1 MSHHGEDKS
10 LSEYVRT
17 VYEKVR
23 NKTDFAKKL
32 KEHPSVIIAID
43 ADSAWHTGFQFA
55 IDEFASNTEIWSIT
69 LYTGFGSWILHT
81 RELAAL
87 RGWVEEQETQIIPKK
102 DPPAKVIAKMLALR
116 IQRACESA
124 QHLQDNITTRRTY
137 ILADLDRLKKGL
149 KRNPA
154 WQQTIDHNEKQ
165 LAEIQQ
171 TNYLLNPESTPEQL
185 REWAA
190 DMRKRFSGYDC
201 FKDLAVFMDRPDVTE
216 EMIRMALDMMLVKE
230 IHEA

>member
-1 MSHHGEDKS
+1 VSHHGEDKS

-69 LYTGFGSWILHT
+69 LYTGFGSWVLHT

-87 RGWVEEQETQIIPKK
+87 RGWLEEQERQIIPKK
-102 DPPAKVIAKMLALR
+102 PPPAKVVAKMIALR
-116 IQRACESA
+116 IQRACEVANYHQGSVNA
-124 QHLQDNITTRRTY
+124 RYAAMREQI
-137 ILADLDRLKKGL
+137 IMLKKGL
-149 KRNPA
+149 KKNPTN
-154 WQQTIDHNEKQ
+154 QQQIDNYEKQ
-165 LAEIQQ
+165 LANPA
-171 TNYLLNPESTPEQL
+171 NYLLNPESTPDQL
-185 REWAA
+185 RQWASSLHEKF
-190 DMRKRFSGYDC
+190 RRYDQ
-201 FKDLAVFMDRPDVTE
+201 FKELSTFVDRPDVTE